1 MKSDI
6 IGSGES
12 KLETAIS
19 YLLIIGVIFSLIL
32 EAIGLTL
39 FYYSFANLNI
49 LENEV
54 VFIRE
59 ENFFSFVI
67 TTLQV
72 ENIQNSAIL
81 FMTLGLITL
90 ISTPYI
96 RVITSVIYFAWEKN
110 RKYLLLTLFVLI
122 ILTVSLTLH

>member
-39 FYYSFANLNI
+39 FYYSFANLKI
-49 LENEV
+49 LENGV
-54 VFIRE
+54 VFIRG
-59 ENFFSFVI
+59 ENFFSIVI
-67 TTLQV
+67 TTLQG

>member
-67 TTLQV
+67 TTLQG

-122 ILTVSLTLH
+122 ILTVSLALH